1 MMLVIHLLSDCGTV
15 LTFLS
20 GLSRVSWIRLSYKIL
35 GHLKILPWKSGD
47 GSRISRNGVLP
58 KMEGSVFE
66 TKGLNP
72 SSNYDHWTKWT
83 ERVCP
88 NSDLDTALT
97 CFWSVL
103 LCRNWLVEFSD
114 QELVYR
120 LETSP
125 NYLFPRKIFFHIT
138 VNHFFNVIGNWTTL
152 DK

>member
-1 MMLVIHLLSDCGTV
+1 
-15 LTFLS
+15 
-20 GLSRVSWIRLSYKIL
+20 
-35 GHLKILPWKSGD
+35 
-47 GSRISRNGVLP
+47 
-58 KMEGSVFE
+58 MEGSVFE

-152 DK
+152 DKWGATQVRSCLFSLILACSKDLFFSLLYQDTLLSVTVTRCEGFCQSLY